1 MENLQIQLTVLLLLI
16 EVIAFA
22 WLIIDIQKSKKNQS
36 KIIELEHQIL
46 QVEGSIIELEK
57 TIVAKIDVL
66 IDAQVND

>member
-22 WLIIDIQKSKKNQS
+22 WLIIDIQKSKKNQA

-46 QVEGSIIELEK
+46 KVEGSIMELEK
-57 TIVAKIDVL
+57 TIVDKIDVL
-66 IDAQVND
+66 IESQSND

>member
-22 WLIIDIQKSKKNQS
+22 WLIIDIQKSKKNQN

-46 QVEGSIIELEK
+46 KVEGSIMELER
-57 TIVAKIDVL
+57 TIVDKIDL
-66 IDAQVND
+66 

>member
-1 MENLQIQLTVLLLLI
+1 MEDLQIQLTVLLLLI

-46 QVEGSIIELEK
+46 KVEGSIMDLEK
-57 TIVAKIDVL
+57 TIVDKIDVL
-66 IDAQVND
+66 IDAQSNE

>member
-1 MENLQIQLTVLLLLI
+1 MEDLQIQLTVLLLLI

-46 QVEGSIIELEK
+46 KVEGSIMELERTIVDKIDDLIELNK
-57 TIVAKIDVL
+57 K
-66 IDAQVND
+66 